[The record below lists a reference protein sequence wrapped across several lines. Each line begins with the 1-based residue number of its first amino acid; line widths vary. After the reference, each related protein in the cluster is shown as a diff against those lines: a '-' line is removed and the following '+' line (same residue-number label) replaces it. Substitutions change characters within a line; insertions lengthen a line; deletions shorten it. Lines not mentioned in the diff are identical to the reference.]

1 MMTEANS
8 SPTLPALTSD
18 AGLGRYIAQIR
29 RFPLLQPE
37 QEYALAKQYAQDHDA
52 KSAARLVTSHLR
64 LVVKI
69 AMGYRGYGMAVSELI
84 SEGNLGL
91 IHAVKKFQPDRGFRL
106 STYARWW
113 IKAQMQEFIL
123 RSWSLVK
130 IGTTSAQKKL
140 FFNLRRMKNVLRAFE
155 DGDLRPEHVEHIAT
169 KLRVG
174 QAEVVAMNR
183 RMSMG
188 GDASLNVSL
197 SDEGGGEWQDWLTD
211 EGPLQDEVVASVQ
224 ENEVRHEMLATALD
238 GLNERERQVFMARRL
253 VEAPRTL
260 EDLSV
265 VYGVS
270 RERVRQIEVRAFEK
284 VQKTIEKLVA
294 RQGMAGDMAFSAAR

>member
-294 RQGMAGDMAFSAAR
+294 RQGMAGDIAFSAAR